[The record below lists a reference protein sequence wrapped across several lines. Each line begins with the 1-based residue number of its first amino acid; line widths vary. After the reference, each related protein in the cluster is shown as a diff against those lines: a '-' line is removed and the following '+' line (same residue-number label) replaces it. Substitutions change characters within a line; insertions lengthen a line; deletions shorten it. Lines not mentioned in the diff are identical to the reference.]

1 MATTD
6 KPSEVRFNL
15 RTFSDSEIEAIL
27 DNGDNFREMDPAI
40 RDRLLDS
47 MRSDRWVPGN
57 GECLAF
63 DRNGLLVNGQH
74 RLSAAHMFQRE
85 TGKRIWFWC
94 ADGVHDEAAT
104 NMDLAVNR
112 KFSDYLRHEGV
123 KRATMVASIV
133 LSACKMKEPEAVKSG
148 TLLYSVAQIFRGK
161 SNVRF
166 SIDRMMDMYKCFR
179 GDFDYWGSIAATIQ
193 RVVPHPSQM
202 AAVGFHLA
210 KKHDTEAK
218 LFFSYLRDGAG
229 MSENDPILTLRERF
243 LAEFQAKAKVRAV
256 VLAAYLVKSWVA
268 WMTDKPIRQLK
279 WTEFGPNSQDFPSHI
294 VG

>member
-6 KPSEVRFNL
+6 KPSEVTFKL
-15 RTFSDSEIEAIL
+15 RTFSENEIEQIL
-27 DNGDNFREMDPAI
+27 DNGENFRDMDPAS

-63 DRNGLLVNGQH
+63 DRNDLLVNGQH
-74 RLSAAHMFQRE
+74 RLSAALLYQRE

-94 ADGVHDEAAT
+94 AHNVSDEAST

-123 KRATMVASIV
+123 KHYSAVAAIV
-133 LSACKMKEPEAVKSG
+133 LSACKMGEPEAVKNG

-161 SNVRF
+161 GNVRF
-166 SIDRMMDMYKCFR
+166 SIDRMMDMYKR
-179 GDFDYWGSIAATIQ
+179 WRSDFDYWGAVASSIT
-193 RVVPHPSQM
+193 RVVPRASQM

-229 MSENDPILTLRERF
+229 MNEGDPILVLRERF
-243 LAEFQAKAKVRAV
+243 LAEFQSKAKVRSV
-256 VLAAYLVKSWVA
+256 VLAAYLVKTWVA
-268 WMTDKPIRQLK
+268 WMTDKPLRLLK
-279 WTEFGPNSQDFPSHI
+279 WSEFGPHAQDFPSHI
-294 VG
+294 V